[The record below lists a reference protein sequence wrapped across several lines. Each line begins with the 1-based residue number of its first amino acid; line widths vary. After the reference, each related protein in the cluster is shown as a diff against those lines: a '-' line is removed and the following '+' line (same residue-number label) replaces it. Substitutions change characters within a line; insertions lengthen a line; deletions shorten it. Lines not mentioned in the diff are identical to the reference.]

1 MTEGAGITAS
11 AAKSLTVL
19 AYGVAQTTPGRSNV
33 ERPDLHLTNN
43 DILAISGSLTAN
55 RTYCPA
61 GFSAA
66 FAAGFFVSAVDIF
79 GFQKSGSALI
89 QSSDA

>member
-19 AYGVAQTTPGRSNV
+19 AHGVAQTTPGRSNV

-55 RTYCPA
+55 RLLPGRLLRRFRRWLLRIGHRHLRLPEIRI
-61 GFSAA
+61 GF
-66 FAAGFFVSAVDIF
+66 DPI
-79 GFQKSGSALI
+79 L
-89 QSSDA
+89 